1 MDSGN
6 LTPEQQ
12 EEAQTSR
19 TIDEPE
25 MAVAEE
31 ERELSDEQLEA
42 VAGGWLGTDTPYDRY
57 LSDQRAK
64 WFMSH

>member
-1 MDSGN
+1 MDFGN

-12 EEAQTSR
+12 EKAQTPR
-19 TIDEPE
+19 TIDEPG

-42 VAGGWLGTDTPYDRY
+42 VVGGWLGTDTPLDRY
-57 LSDQRAK
+57 LSDQRARH
-64 WFMSH
+64 FMS